1 MSAEIAVSTAPARA
15 APAGAWLAEYRATL
29 ALAWP
34 LVLTNLTQNGL
45 ATADVILIGRLGPTA
60 LAAGAL
66 GTNLFFVMMIFGIG
80 LTSATAPMLAAEFGR
95 NRHAVREVRRTVR
108 QGLWSVTAVVVPL
121 WLLLWHGEAVLA
133 LLGQEPALAAVAGP
147 YLRALM
153 WALWPMLA
161 GMVLRQYL
169 AALERP
175 RWTLVV
181 GLAALVVNVALAWWL
196 MFGGLGVPPLGLV
209 GTGLATSVTSG
220 LAFLALVAV
229 VSLDRRMRRYR
240 LFGRFWRAD
249 WPRFATVWRL
259 GLPIA
264 LTLLFESGLFSA
276 AAFAMGTFGATALAA
291 HAITLQ
297 VAAMCFMVPLGI
309 AQAATVRVG
318 RASGAGDAGSV
329 TRAGWAA
336 FTLGTGFMALVALVQ
351 VSLPRAILAAF
362 LDLDDPANAA
372 VVPLAVTFLH
382 FAALFAVADGAQATG
397 LGMLRGLQDTRVPM
411 LIAGLGYWGLG
422 AGAGVLL
429 AWPGGLAGSGLWLGL
444 TLGLTV
450 VALLLLRRWTRRER
464 LGLLARGRAPVP
476 SAA

>member
-1 MSAEIAVSTAPARA
+1 MPADAALSTAPRRA
-15 APAGAWLAEYRATL
+15 APAGAWIAEYRATL
-29 ALAWP
+29 ALACP
-34 LVLTNLTQNGL
+34 LVLTNLTQTGL
-45 ATADVILIGRLGPTA
+45 ATADVILIGRLGASA

-66 GTNLFFVMMIFGIG
+66 GTNLFFVAMIFGIG
-80 LTSATAPMLAAEFGR
+80 LSSATAPMLAAELGR
-95 NRHAVREVRRTVR
+95 HRHAVREVRRTVR
-108 QGLWSVTAVVVPL
+108 QGLWSVTAVVLPL
-121 WLLLWHGEAVLA
+121 WAVLWHGEAVLGA
-133 LLGQEPALAAVAGP
+133 LGQEPALAAVAGP

-153 WALWPMLA
+153 WALWPILA
-161 GMVLRQYL
+161 GMVLRQFL

-175 RWTLVV
+175 GWSLAV
-181 GLAALVVNVALAWWL
+181 GLIALVVNVALAWWL
-196 MFGGLGVPPLGLV
+196 MFGGLGVPALGLV
-209 GTGLATSVTSG
+209 GTGIATSVTSG

-229 VSLDRRMRRYR
+229 VSFERRLRRYR

-249 WPRFATVWRL
+249 WPRFRTVWRL

-264 LTLLFESGLFSA
+264 LTLLFESGLFTA

-291 HAITLQ
+291 HAVTLQ

-318 RASGAGDAGSV
+318 RAGGAGDAGGV

-336 FTLGTGFMALVALVQ
+336 FTLGTGFMACVALMQ
-351 VSLPRAILAAF
+351 IGLPRTILAAF

-372 VVPLAVTFLH
+372 VVGLAVHFLH
-382 FAALFAVADGAQATG
+382 FAALFAVADGAQAVG

-411 LIAGLGYWGLG
+411 LIAGAGYWGLG
-422 AGAGVLL
+422 AGTGALL
-429 AWPGGLAGSGLWLGL
+429 AWPGGLSGAGLWLGL

-450 VALLLLRRWTRRER
+450 VALLLLHRWTRRER
-464 LGLLARGRAPVP
+464 LGLLARSRAPVP